1 MSFIKEAVQKELI
14 IQEFEYKLI
23 EAFDFADKNLD
34 VNETFEIIKESFEN
48 YYNQITLN
56 IGYRED

>member
-14 IQEFEYKLI
+14 MQEFEYKLF
-23 EAFDFADKNLD
+23 EAFDFADKHLD
-34 VNETFEIIKESFEN
+34 VNETLEIIKESFEN
-48 YYNQITLN
+48 YYNKITLN